1 GTGSGVSKEQQQH
14 AVAGGRKEEALPA
27 PKRSLDHQ
35 GSIVSHG
42 LSKTD
47 LEAHPLPEMLV
58 TSSSDIFSSES
69 YDTGSECKSE
79 SEISSDSRCLTVAV
93 TDGRIS
99 WWNQQSCTGL
109 STEGSSVLS
118 WGFDEFDGAATRQV
132 QQIFQHIDELLYEQK
147 TSVLTAVLQEEC
159 EQWSACFPHLRI
171 QGKQILIPAEDS
183 YGWYFSSTSE
193 TSVIPNLSIALG
205 MESGRL
211 GIFGTKLPLSI
222 SPVKDD
228 SDFLSLTMPYSLPCD
243 MEEGSSEEVI
253 ASEGIIEEYLA
264 FDFRDKEEEL
274 FQTSLALP
282 GDRVQKL
289 WYPPIS
295 PLSCRKMAVL
305 ENLFDD
311 MWREV
316 VCCIADLIHRHW
328 EDSSL
333 DAERNG
339 EVNRIETFS
348 SFHQFEPLPLLF
360 PRVPTSKM
368 PSIPMNRLPGAGSGP
383 QRNLN
388 GLMIIHGIPLLQKN
402 LSHMDKM
409 QDSDEKIPVRSAP
422 GVVLASRAWPSR
434 PLEHSTS
441 SVSYSA
447 QSTRR
452 RNPPRTLN
460 PISTNP
466 SRSSTP
472 KSVEEVIRG
481 TRLSA
486 ATDQLPCSPL
496 PLNRNNLLPPIN
508 TSDLERSSILASRMQ
523 TPDTPYR
530 RSCTVMDYANQSR
543 NRKESGCPGLPLQAS
558 LRSQSR
564 SAVLSRSR
572 QGL

>member
-1 GTGSGVSKEQQQH
+1 MISRYK
-14 AVAGGRKEEALPA
+14 RKPVIQS
-27 PKRSLDHQ
+27 P
-35 GSIVSHG
+35 GSHG
-42 LSKTD
+42 LAKTD

-58 TSSSDIFSSES
+58 KSSPDIFSSES
-69 YDTGSECKSE
+69 YDTSSECKSE
-79 SEISSDSRCLTVAV
+79 SEISSDSQCLTVAV
-93 TDGRIS
+93 TDRRIS
-99 WWNQQSCTGL
+99 WWNQQSYTGL

-118 WGFDEFDGAATRQV
+118 WGFDEFNGAATRQV

-147 TSVLTAVLQEEC
+147 TGVLTAVLQEEC
-159 EQWSACFPHLRI
+159 QQWSACFPHLRL
-171 QGKQILIPAEDS
+171 QGKQILTPTEDS

-193 TSVIPNLSIALG
+193 MSVIPNISITLG

-228 SDFLSLTMPYSLPCD
+228 SDFVNLALPYSLPYD
-243 MEEGSSEEVI
+243 VEEGSGEEVI

-264 FDFRDKEEEL
+264 FDFRDKEEEMH
-274 FQTSLALP
+274 QKSLALS
-282 GDRVQKL
+282 GDRKEKL
-289 WYPPIS
+289 GYPPIS
-295 PLSCRKMAVL
+295 PPSCRKMAVF

-316 VCCIADLIHRHW
+316 VCCIAALIHRHW

-333 DAERNG
+333 DAERTG
-339 EVNRIETFS
+339 EVKSGEVSRIES
-348 SFHQFEPLPLLF
+348 IGSFHQFEPLPLLF
-360 PRVPTSKM
+360 PRVPTSKI
-368 PSIPMNRLPGAGSGP
+368 PSIPMNRLHGSGSGP

-388 GLMIIHGIPLLQKN
+388 GLMIINGIPLLQKN
-402 LSHMDKM
+402 LFHTDKM
-409 QDSDEKIPVRSAP
+409 QDCDEKIPVRSAP
-422 GVVLASRAWPSR
+422 GIVLASRACPSR

-447 QSTRR
+447 QATWR

-472 KSVEEVIRG
+472 KSMEEVFRG
-481 TRLSA
+481 TRLSTT
-486 ATDQLPCSPL
+486 TDQLPCSPL

-508 TSDLERSSILASRMQ
+508 TSDLERSSILASRLQ

-530 RSCTVMDYANQSR
+530 RSCTVMDYAIQSR
-543 NRKESGCPGLPLQAS
+543 NRKGSECPDLPLQTS

-564 SAVLSRSR
+564 SAVLSRNR